1 MLLLLFLFHICV
13 TERRKERGIFLCYI
27 MNVKVLQT
35 DKIVTIVY
43 LLKSSLLFFG
53 VCYLNSTDKSF
64 SKYMNRQCPLEH
76 NIRAQ

>member
-43 LLKSSLLFFG
+43 LLKRFFD
-53 VCYLNSTDKSF
+53 VCYLNSADKSF
-64 SKYMNRQCPLEH
+64 SKYMNRQCPLEP
-76 NIRAQ
+76 NICAQ